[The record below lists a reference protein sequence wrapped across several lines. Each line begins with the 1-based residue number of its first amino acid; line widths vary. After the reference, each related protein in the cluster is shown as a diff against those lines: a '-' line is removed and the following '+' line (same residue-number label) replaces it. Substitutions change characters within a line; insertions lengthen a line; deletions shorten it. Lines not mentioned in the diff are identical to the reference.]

1 MKLSHPHH
9 CRDHMKY
16 QYPLSLVF
24 KVTTLS
30 SDFTITDSRDSTL
43 FYVRQKMFKIL
54 EEVVVCKDST
64 QTQKLFTIKANK
76 WLDFS
81 ATYSFNSAAGQDLGK
96 IARKG
101 WASIFKA
108 HYEIFDAQQAMTHTI
123 REENAWIKVADA
135 IFESIPVIGLLSGY
149 LFHPA
154 YLVTDKTGRLVA
166 RLVKQPSLIGRRF
179 TLESKHAFTTEEE
192 EERVLL
198 SLSMLLMLERSR
210 G

>member
-1 MKLSHPHH
+1 
-9 CRDHMKY
+9 MKY

-108 HYEIFDAQQAMTHTI
+108 HYEIFDARQAMTHTI

>member
-1 MKLSHPHH
+1 MP
-9 CRDHMKY
+9 Y
-16 QYPLSLVF
+16 AYPLSLMF
-24 KVTTLS
+24 KITTLS
-30 SDFTITDSRDSTL
+30 SDFTITDARGESL
-43 FYVRQKMFKIL
+43 FYVRQKMFKLL
-54 EEVVVCKDST
+54 EEVSVC
-64 QTQKLFTIKANK
+64 NK

-81 ATYSFNSAAGQDLGK
+81 AADAFTNAMGQDLGK

-108 HYEIFDAQQAMTHTI
+108 HYEVFDPQQQLNYTV

-135 IFESIPVIGLLSGY
+135 LLEGIPILGLLSGY

-154 YLVTDKTGRLVA
+154 YLVTDGAGTVVV
-166 RLVKQPSLIGRRF
+166 RLVKEPSLIGRRF
-179 TLESKHAFTTEEE
+179 KLEHKAGFRSEAE

-198 SLSMLLMLERSR
+198 GLSMLLLLERRR

>member
-1 MKLSHPHH
+1 
-9 CRDHMKY
+9 MKY

>member
-1 MKLSHPHH
+1 
-9 CRDHMKY
+9 MKY

-24 KVTTLS
+24 KITTLS
-30 SDFTITDSRDSTL
+30 SDFTITDVREKSL
-43 FYVRQKMFKIL
+43 FYVRQKMFKLL
-54 EEVVVCKDST
+54 EEITVSRDST
-64 QTQKLFTIKANK
+64 QSQKLYSIKANK

-81 ATYSFNSAAGQDLGK
+81 ASYNFTNALGQDLGK

-108 HYEIFDAQQAMTHTI
+108 HYEVFDAQQALNYTI
-123 REENAWIKVADA
+123 REENAWVKVMDG
-135 IFESIPVIGLLSGY
+135 IFGEIPIIGLFSGY

-154 YLVTDKTGRLVA
+154 YLVTDQSGAIVV
-166 RLVKQPSLIGRRF
+166 RLVKEPSLIGRRF
-179 TLESKHAFTTEEE
+179 KLEKKLGFASEED

-198 SLSMLLMLERSR
+198 GLSMLLMLERSR

>member
-1 MKLSHPHH
+1 
-9 CRDHMKY
+9 MKY

-24 KVTTLS
+24 KITTLS
-30 SDFTITDSRDSTL
+30 TDFTVTDVREKPV
-43 FYVRQKMFKIL
+43 FYVRQKMFKLL

-64 QTQKLFTIKANK
+64 QAQKLYTIKANK

-81 ATYSFNSAAGQDLGK
+81 AAYNFTNTAGQDLGK

-108 HYEIFDAQQAMTHTI
+108 HYEIFDAQQALNYTV
-123 REENAWIKVADA
+123 REENAWVKVFDA
-135 IFESIPVIGLLSGY
+135 LFSEIPILGIFTGY

-154 YLVTDKTGRLVA
+154 YLVTNKAGTVVV
-166 RLVKQPSLIGRRF
+166 RLVKEPSLIGRRF
-179 TLESKHAFTTEEE
+179 KLEKKLGFTTEEE

-198 SLSMLLMLERSR
+198 SLSMLLLLERRR

>member
-1 MKLSHPHH
+1 
-9 CRDHMKY
+9 MKY

-135 IFESIPVIGLLSGY
+135 IFEGIPVIGLLSGY

>member
-1 MKLSHPHH
+1 
-9 CRDHMKY
+9 MKY

-43 FYVRQKMFKIL
+43 FYVRQKMFKLL

>member
-1 MKLSHPHH
+1 
-9 CRDHMKY
+9 MKY
-16 QYPLSLVF
+16 QYPLSLIF
-24 KVTTLS
+24 KITTLS
-30 SDFTITDSRDSTL
+30 SDFTITDARDKSL
-43 FYVRQKMFKIL
+43 FYVRQKMFKLL

-64 QTQKLFTIKANK
+64 QAQKLYTIKANK

-81 ATYSFNSAAGQDLGK
+81 AAYNFTSAAGQDFGK

-108 HYEIFDAQQAMTHTI
+108 HYEVFDAQQALNYTI
-123 REENAWIKVADA
+123 REENAWIKVADG
-135 IFESIPVIGLLSGY
+135 IFGEIPIIGLFSGY

-154 YLVTDKTGRLVA
+154 YLVTDKTGTVVV
-166 RLVKQPSLIGRRF
+166 RLVKESSLIGRRF
-179 TLESKHAFTTEEE
+179 KLEKKAGFKSEEE

-198 SLSMLLMLERSR
+198 SLSMLLLLERSR

>member
-1 MKLSHPHH
+1 
-9 CRDHMKY
+9 MKY

-24 KVTTLS
+24 KITTLS
-30 SDFTITDSRDSTL
+30 SDFTVSDARDKSL
-43 FYVRQKMFKIL
+43 FYVRQKMFKLL

-64 QTQKLFTIKANK
+64 QAQQLYTIKANK

-81 ATYSFNSAAGQDLGK
+81 AAYNFTSAAGQDLGK

-108 HYEIFDAQQAMTHTI
+108 HYEIFDSQQKLTHTV
-123 REENAWIKVADA
+123 REENAWVKVFDA
-135 IFESIPVIGLLSGY
+135 LFSEIPILGMFTGY
-149 LFHPA
+149 VFHPA
-154 YLVTDKTGRLVA
+154 YLVTNTAGTVVV
-166 RLVKQPSLIGRRF
+166 RLVKEPSLIGRRF
-179 TLESKHAFTTEEE
+179 KLEKKLGFTTEEE

-198 SLSMLLMLERSR
+198 SLSMLLLLERRR

>member
-1 MKLSHPHH
+1 MKH
-9 CRDHMKY
+9 

-24 KVTTLS
+24 KITTLS
-30 SDFTITDSRDSTL
+30 SDFTITDAREKSL
-43 FYVRQKMFKIL
+43 FYVRQKMFKLL
-54 EEVVVCKDST
+54 EEITVSRDST
-64 QTQKLFTIKANK
+64 QSQKLYSIKANK

-81 ATYSFNSAAGQDLGK
+81 AAYNFTNAAGQDLGK

-108 HYEIFDAQQAMTHTI
+108 HYEVFDAQQKLNYTI
-123 REENAWIKVADA
+123 REENAWVKVMDG
-135 IFESIPVIGLLSGY
+135 IFGEIPIIGLFSGY

-154 YLVTDKTGRLVA
+154 YLVTDNAGKLIA
-166 RLVKQPSLIGRRF
+166 RMVKEPSLIGRRF
-179 TLESKHAFTTEEE
+179 TLEKKLGFTHEED

-198 SLSMLLMLERSR
+198 GLSMLLMLERSR

>member
-1 MKLSHPHH
+1 
-9 CRDHMKY
+9 MKY

-24 KVTTLS
+24 KITTLS
-30 SDFTITDSRDSTL
+30 SDFTVTDVREKPV
-43 FYVRQKMFKIL
+43 FYVRQKMFKLL

-64 QTQKLFTIKANK
+64 QAQQLYTIKANK

-81 ATYSFNSAAGQDLGK
+81 AAYNFTNTAGQDLGK

-108 HYEIFDAQQAMTHTI
+108 HYEIFDAQQALNYTI
-123 REENAWIKVADA
+123 REENAWVKVFDA
-135 IFESIPVIGLLSGY
+135 LFSEIPIIGLFTGY

-154 YLVTDKTGRLVA
+154 YLVTNKAGTVVV
-166 RLVKQPSLIGRRF
+166 RLVKEPSLIGRRF
-179 TLESKHAFTTEEE
+179 KLEKKLGFTTEEE

-198 SLSMLLMLERSR
+198 SLSMLLLLERRR

>member
-1 MKLSHPHH
+1 
-9 CRDHMKY
+9 MKY
-16 QYPLSLVF
+16 QYPLSLIF
-24 KVTTLS
+24 KITTLS
-30 SDFTITDSRDSTL
+30 SDFTITDARDKSL
-43 FYVRQKMFKIL
+43 FYVRQKMFKLL
-54 EEVVVCKDST
+54 EEVTVCSDST
-64 QTQKLFTIKANK
+64 QAKKLYTIKANK

-81 ATYSFNSAAGQDLGK
+81 AAYNFTSAAGQELGK

-108 HYEIFDAQQAMTHTI
+108 HYEVFDAQQALTHTI

-135 IFESIPVIGLLSGY
+135 IFEGIPIIGLFSGY

-154 YLVTDKTGRLVA
+154 YLVTDKTGTLVV
-166 RLVKQPSLIGRRF
+166 RLVKESSLIGRRF
-179 TLESKHAFTTEEE
+179 KLEKKRGFTTEEE

-198 SLSMLLMLERSR
+198 SLSMLLLLERSR